1 MGGWHTFRWLQ
12 DYRPGMDAEHLM
24 RRYGIPVA
32 GRHIPSRSTPGVEV
46 GFDVPARQAGWAEY
60 LLCRAG
66 WNLVTPLLDDRN
78 RAVLAKAQADGA
90 TRPVGGGRIR
100 RQGFVAAFFGVM
112 DEVIGLGERHRER
125 MAPPMTQWRGRAT
138 PAPVAQ
144 RTGLGAWLKQIFWG
158 G

>member
-1 MGGWHTFRWLQ
+1 MRWHTFRWLQ

-24 RRYGIPVA
+24 RRYGIPVV
-32 GRHIPSRSTPGVEV
+32 GRHIPSRGTPGVEV
-46 GFDVPARQAGWAEY
+46 GFDVPAHQAAWAEY

-66 WNLVTPLLDDRN
+66 WNLITPLLDAGN
-78 RAVLAKAQADGA
+78 AAVLAQAQAEGA

-100 RQGFVAAFFGVM
+100 RQGIVAKFYGVM
-112 DEVIGLGERHRER
+112 DELVGMGERHREQ
-125 MAPPMTQWRGRAT
+125 MAPPQTQWKRTPT

-144 RTGLGAWLKQIFWG
+144 RTGVGVWLKRIFLG